1 MEENIILMSS
11 LRGLRRRSFLNV
23 LGVFLKNVWENVE
36 GIGKRFIEFR
46 GFSLKLN
53 VVRKVGFRI

>member
-1 MEENIILMSS
+1 MSS